1 MDYFFDWEL
10 LDWGKDSYWN
20 YQNDLFYEEHKK
32 YNKHIVAK
40 AFVDAYNQNDVSIIV
55 PYLTNP
61 ICYSYQF
68 EEKLIEKD
76 IFLKKLSDAINSLHE
91 CGKVKATI
99 IPTFIRNKYIGA
111 DILIRTNLPFE
122 SSKVST
128 LSIHAFLNSVYKIHI
143 N

>member
-20 YQNDLFYEEHKK
+20 HQNVLFYEEHKK

-61 ICYSYQF
+61 IRYSYQF
-68 EEKLIEKD
+68 EERLIEKD
-76 IFLKKLSDAINSLHE
+76 TFLKKLSDAINRLHE

-111 DILIRTNLPFE
+111 DVLIKTNLPFD
-122 SSKVST
+122 SSKVLT